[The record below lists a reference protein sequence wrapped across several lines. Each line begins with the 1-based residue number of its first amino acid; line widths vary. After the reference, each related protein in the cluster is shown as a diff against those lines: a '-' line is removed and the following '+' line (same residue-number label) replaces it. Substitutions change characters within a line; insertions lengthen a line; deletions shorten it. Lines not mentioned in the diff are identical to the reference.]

1 MLRLQGR
8 YERALMAF
16 RDRVVKELNGHID
29 AIVVYGSVARG
40 EAGEGS
46 DIDVLIVGDE
56 EENITDRG
64 FDVSYDVDL
73 EYGVAMSPVY
83 LTPMEIEYR
92 IKIGSPFIEDI
103 PTQGVIL
110 YDRGETFERIRRR
123 VLKASRSI
131 P

>member
-103 PTQGVIL
+103 PTQGVML
-110 YDRGETFERIRRR
+110 YDSGETFERIRRR